1 MRVKVTKNK
10 NSQSFYVIKDV
21 NVNGK
26 RTTKIVAALGNEA
39 QLRKAHPD
47 YEPLIWAREQAK
59 ILTQKEKNNLATSI
73 KKFSA
78 AKLIEKDKQ
87 RSFNVG
93 YLFLQD
99 IISKLGLKRACQHIQ
114 KATKTEYNLYNI
126 LALLIY
132 ARILAPGSKKSSLA
146 YMKEMLGVEVPKLH
160 DLYRALSLLAE
171 HKEELVS
178 ASYHHSTDIKPRDTR
193 VLYYDCTNFY
203 FEIEAA
209 EDMKQYGVSKEH
221 RPNPIIQMGLFMD
234 ANGLPLSFTLFDGNK
249 NEQPSMKPLEKKI
262 MRDFKL
268 SDFVVCTD
276 AGLSSNQNRRYNSFG
291 NRHFVTTQSIKKLK
305 KNLKEW
311 ALDPN
316 GWQKPGNKQEYNLNE
331 LDLENDDSVYYKM
344 RPINENDLEQNLFVT
359 FSPKYLRYQRQIR
372 QGQIDRAIKQANSKQ
387 RRKRSNPNDPARF
400 IKEKH
405 FTKDGEKANQVQY
418 LIDEDKI
425 KKEALF
431 DGFYG
436 ICTDLEAS
444 PLELIKINKNRWE
457 IERCFREMKTEFQAR
472 PVYLRREERIKSHF
486 LVCFLALLVFR
497 LFKQEV
503 PGYSS
508 YELAKTL
515 RQFNLA
521 EINPGDYIPI
531 FQRTDLT
538 DKIHKSFGFRLDR
551 ELITQKYFK
560 KICQQTKKEKKYAEI
575 QA

>member
-1 MRVKVTKNK
+1 MRVKVTKSK
-10 NSQSFYVIKDV
+10 NSKSFYIIKDV
-21 NVNGK
+21 NVDGK
-26 RTTKIVAALGNEA
+26 RTTKIVASLGNEI
-39 QLRKAHPD
+39 QLRKEHPD
-47 YEPLIWAREQAK
+47 YEPLAWAKAQAK
-59 ILTQKEKNNLATSI
+59 LLTQKEKLNQGSLI
-73 KKFSA
+73 KNFSA
-78 AKLIEKDKQ
+78 VKLIEKDKQ

-99 IISKLGLKRACQHIQ
+99 ILSQLGLKQACKKIQ
-114 KATKTEYNLYNI
+114 TQSRTKYDLYNI

-132 ARILAPGSKKSSLA
+132 ARILSPASNKSSLA
-146 YMKEMLGVEVPKLH
+146 YMQEMLGVEVPSLH
-160 DLYRALSLLAE
+160 DVYRALSLLSE

-178 ASYHHSTDIKPRDTR
+178 ASYHRSIYVNPRDTR
-193 VLYYDCTNFY
+193 ILYYDCTNFY

-234 ANGLPLSFTLFDGNK
+234 ASGLPLSFTLFDGNK
-249 NEQPSMKPLEKKI
+249 NEQPSMKPLEKEI
-262 MRDFKL
+262 IQDFHL

-276 AGLSSNQNRRYNSFG
+276 AGLSSSQNRQYNSFN
-291 NRHFVTTQSIKKLK
+291 NRHFITTQSIKKLK
-305 KNLKEW
+305 QSLKDW
-311 ALDPN
+311 ALDPS
-316 GWQKPGNKQEYNLNE
+316 GWQKPNAQEEYNLN
-331 LDLENDDSVYYKM
+331 DLNLETDDSVYYKI
-344 RPINENDLEQNLFVT
+344 RPINENGLEQNLFVT

-372 QGQIDRAIKQANSKQ
+372 QGQIDRAIKQAGSKQ
-387 RRKRSNPNDPARF
+387 GVKRNGPNDPSRF

-405 FTKDGEKANQVQY
+405 FTKEGEKASRVQY
-418 LIDEDKI
+418 LIDEERI
-425 KKEALF
+425 KKEEMF

-472 PVYLRREERIKSHF
+472 PVYIRREDRIKSHF
-486 LVCFLALLVFR
+486 LVCFLASLVFR
-497 LFKQEV
+497 LFEQKI

-508 YELAKTL
+508 CELVKTL

-521 EINPGDYIPI
+521 EISAGDYIPI

-538 DKIHKSFGFRLDR
+538 DKIHDSFGFRLDY

-560 KICQQTKKEKKYAEI
+560 KIYKQTKKEEKYAKI
-575 QA
+575 